1 MNKDEPTAY
10 FITFTI
16 YGTFLQ
22 GDCRWWRSR
31 TKGTQPPQPLLEQW
45 HRDRLNHDVML
56 LNDAQRNAVENE
68 IDRLSQFRGWK
79 LWTANP
85 RSNHV
90 HVVVTALGYSGEKVR
105 DQLKANSTRVLRE
118 SWPVFIERP
127 VWSVGGDWKCLNSS
141 LLYSRNRI
149 RNVFH
154 VSSRSE

>member
-1 MNKDEPTAY
+1 
-10 FITFTI
+10 
-16 YGTFLQ
+16 
-22 GDCRWWRSR
+22 
-31 TKGTQPPQPLLEQW
+31 
-45 HRDRLNHDVML
+45 ML

-68 IDRLSQFRGWK
+68 IDRLFQFRGWK

-127 VWSVGGDWKCLNSS
+127 VWSVGGDWKCINTVDDLEQVIT
-141 LLYSRNRI
+141 YA
-149 RNVFH
+149 
-154 VSSRSE
+154 SEAQDRMEYK